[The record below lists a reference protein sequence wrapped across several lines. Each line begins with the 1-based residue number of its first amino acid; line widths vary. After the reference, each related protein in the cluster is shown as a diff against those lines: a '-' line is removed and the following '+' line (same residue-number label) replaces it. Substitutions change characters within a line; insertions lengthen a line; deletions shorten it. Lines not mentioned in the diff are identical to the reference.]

1 MFFHGSYETTASVLV
16 DVLDVDMDV
25 EVSVLDV
32 DMDGGT
38 ETDGCVT
45 VELVVADS
53 VTVELAVD
61 ALWYVRV

>member
-1 MFFHGSYETTASVLV
+1 MLV